1 MIDLDDD
8 APLLPKKRF
17 PGYNHAELV
26 ATVAL
31 EIREFL
37 GKFPDLNCEL
47 GFESGSAVG
56 GLIGDGTS
64 GLQFCLF
71 GHIVNLAKS
80 FSTLVSHKLLSKFRG
95 IFNQLFFCIKGKR
108 NKIWSE
114 FFQAT

>member
-8 APLLPKKRF
+8 APLLSKKKF

-31 EIREFL
+31 EIRQFL
-37 GKFPDLNCEL
+37 SKFPALNFEL

-56 GLIGDGTS
+56 GLIGDETT
-64 GLQFCLF
+64 GLKFCLF

-80 FSTLVSHKLLSKFRG
+80 FSTLVSFK
-95 IFNQLFFCIKGKR
+95 N
-108 NKIWSE
+108 
-114 FFQAT
+114 